1 MGSEIKKFK
10 DNEKDLRIVPHY
22 IEAEQALL
30 AALLTSNSVYERI
43 SDFLKPEHFYDDT
56 NGKIF
61 EAISKLL
68 ENNQLADP
76 LTLKNYFLQK
86 DEIAL
91 IGGERYLIELA
102 KNSPILSNIKEYGNR
117 IYDAY
122 QRREIL
128 KISDEITNEA
138 SSFDDVESNA
148 SEIIEKAEVKLYNLS
163 STGEANQDFK
173 KFSKSLTEAIKSAES
188 AFKREGQLS
197 GIPTGFTDLDQLLGG
212 FHKTDLLILAGRPSM
227 GKTALA
233 TNIAFK
239 MVNAKSMNDENKKNV
254 IGFFSLEMSSEQLA
268 TRILAEDSSIS
279 SEKIRRGQLNSN
291 DFQKILKSSQTLSD
305 LSLYID
311 DSPNLS
317 ISALRTRARRLK
329 RKFGLDAIVID
340 YLQLIKPS
348 LSRPDNRVL
357 EIAEMTRNLKAL
369 AKELN
374 IPVLCLS
381 QLSRQV
387 EQRDDKRPQLS
398 DLRESGAIEQDADV
412 VMFIYRE
419 EYYTERKEPSPGTED
434 YQKWQEKMAKIHNVA
449 EVLVA
454 KQRHGPIG
462 KVNLH
467 FEGSTTKFS
476 TLSKS
481 QSQITDNK
489 K

>member
-1 MGSEIKKFK
+1 MPSEIKKFK
-10 DNEKDLRIVPHY
+10 ENDKDLRIVPMN

-43 SDFLKPEHFYDDT
+43 SDFLKPEHFYDDV

-61 EAISKLL
+61 EAIAKLL

-86 DEIAL
+86 DEIAA

-102 KNSPILSNIKEYGNR
+102 KNSPILSNTTEYGKL
-117 IYDAY
+117 IYDLY

-138 SSFDDVESNA
+138 NSFDLESNA
-148 SEIIEKAEVKLYNLS
+148 SQIIEKAEVKLYNLS

-173 KFSKSLTEAIKSAES
+173 KFSMSLVEAINSAES
-188 AFKREGQLS
+188 AYKREGQLS

-239 MVNAKSMNDENKKNV
+239 MVKAKSMDDENKKNI

-291 DFQKILKSSQTLSD
+291 DFQKIVKSSQVLGD

-329 RKFGLDAIVID
+329 RKYGLDAIVID
-340 YLQLIKPS
+340 YLQLIRPS

-357 EIAEMTRNLKAL
+357 EIAEMTRNLKSL
-369 AKELN
+369 AKELS

-476 TLSKS
+476 NLSKS
-481 QSQITDNK
+481 QSQTVDSK
-489 K
+489 E

>member
-1 MGSEIKKFK
+1 MTSEIKKFK
-10 DNEKDLRIVPHY
+10 ENEKNLRIVPMN

-43 SDFLKPEHFYDDT
+43 SDFLRPEQFYDDV

-61 EAISKLL
+61 EAIAKLL

-86 DEIAL
+86 DEMEL
-91 IGGERYLIELA
+91 IGGDRYLIELA
-102 KNSPILSNIKEYGNR
+102 KNAPILSNTATYGKL
-117 IYDAY
+117 IYDLY

-138 SSFDDVESNA
+138 NSFDPETNA
-148 SEIIEKAEVKLYNLS
+148 SQIIEKAEVKLYNLS
-163 STGEANQDFK
+163 SSGEISQDFK
-173 KFSKSLTEAIKSAES
+173 KFSTSLVEAINSAES
-188 AFKREGQLS
+188 AYKREGQLS

-212 FHKTDLLILAGRPSM
+212 LHKTDLIIIAGRPSM

-239 MVNAKSMNDENKKNV
+239 MVNTKSIDDENKKNIV
-254 IGFFSLEMSSEQLA
+254 GFFSLEMSSEQLA

-291 DFQKILKSSQTLSD
+291 DFQKIVKSSQTLGD

-329 RKFGLDAIVID
+329 RKYGLNAIVID
-340 YLQLIKPS
+340 YLQLIRPS

-357 EIAEMTRNLKAL
+357 EIAEMTRNLKSL

-419 EYYTERKEPSPGTED
+419 EYYIERKEPSPGTED

-467 FEGSTTKFS
+467 FEGSITKFS
-476 TLSKS
+476 NLSKS
-481 QSQITDNK
+481 QTIDNK
-489 K
+489 E

>member
-1 MGSEIKKFK
+1 MPNEIKKLK
-10 DNEKDLRIVPHY
+10 ENDKDLRIVPHE
-22 IEAEQALL
+22 IEAEQAIL

-43 SDFLKPEHFYDDT
+43 SDFLKPEHFYDDI

-61 EAISKLL
+61 EAIAKLL

-86 DEIAL
+86 EEIAL

-102 KNSPILSNIKEYGNR
+102 KNSPILSSTEEYGKL
-117 IYDAY
+117 IYDLY

-128 KISDEITNEA
+128 KISDEITNDA
-138 SSFDDVESNA
+138 NSFDVGTKA
-148 SEIIEKAEVKLYNLS
+148 SQIIEKAEVKLYNLS
-163 STGEANQDFK
+163 STGEAGQDFK
-173 KFSKSLTEAIKSAES
+173 KFSMSLVEAINSAES
-188 AFKREGQLS
+188 AYKRDGQLS

-212 FHKTDLLILAGRPSM
+212 FHKTDLIILAGRPSM

-239 MVNAKSMNDENKKNV
+239 MVKTRSMDDENKKNIV
-254 IGFFSLEMSSEQLA
+254 GFFSLEMSSEQLA

-291 DFQKILKSSQTLSD
+291 DFQKIVKSSQTLGD

-329 RKFGLDAIVID
+329 RKYGLDAIVID
-340 YLQLIKPS
+340 YLQLIRPS

-357 EIAEMTRNLKAL
+357 EIAEMTRNLKSL
-369 AKELN
+369 AKELSM
-374 IPVLCLS
+374 PVLCLS

-476 TLSKS
+476 NLSKS
-481 QSQITDNK
+481 QSQIVDSK
-489 K
+489 E

>member
-1 MGSEIKKFK
+1 MTSEIKKFK
-10 DNEKDLRIVPHY
+10 ENEKDLRILPMN

-30 AALLTSNSVYERI
+30 AALLTSNSVYEKI
-43 SDFLKPEHFYDDT
+43 SDFLRPEHFYDDI
-56 NGKIF
+56 NGKIY
-61 EAISKLL
+61 EAIAKLL

-86 DEIAL
+86 DEMEL
-91 IGGERYLIELA
+91 IGGDRYLIELA
-102 KNSPILSNIKEYGNR
+102 KNSTILSNTSEYGKL
-117 IYDAY
+117 IYDLY

-138 SSFDDVESNA
+138 NSFDLETNA
-148 SEIIEKAEVKLYNLS
+148 SQIIEKAEVKLYNLS
-163 STGEANQDFK
+163 STGETNQDFK
-173 KFSKSLTEAIKSAES
+173 KFSISLVDAINSAES
-188 AFKREGQLS
+188 AYKREGQLS
-197 GIPTGFTDLDQLLGG
+197 GIPTGFADLDQLLGG
-212 FHKTDLLILAGRPSM
+212 FHKTDLIIIAGRPSM

-239 MVNAKSMNDENKKNV
+239 MVNINSIDNQNKKNV
-254 IGFFSLEMSSEQLA
+254 VGFFSLEMSSEQLA
-268 TRILAEDSSIS
+268 TRILAEDSAIS

-291 DFQKILKSSQTLSD
+291 DFQRIIKSSQALNN

-329 RKFGLDAIVID
+329 RKHGLNAIMID
-340 YLQLIKPS
+340 YLQLIRPS

-357 EIAEMTRNLKAL
+357 EIAEMTRNLKSL

-374 IPVLCLS
+374 IPVVCLS

-419 EYYTERKEPSPGTED
+419 EYYTERKEPSQGTED
-434 YQKWQEKMAKIHNVA
+434 YQKWQEKMTKIHNVA

-462 KVNLH
+462 KINLH
-467 FEGSTTKFS
+467 FEGATTKFS
-476 TLSKS
+476 SLSKS
-481 QSQITDNK
+481 SL
-489 K
+489 

>member
-1 MGSEIKKFK
+1 MTSEIKKFK
-10 DNEKDLRIVPHY
+10 ENEKDLRIVPMN

-43 SDFLKPEHFYDDT
+43 SDFLRPEQFYDDI

-61 EAISKLL
+61 EAIAKLL

-86 DEIAL
+86 DEMEL
-91 IGGERYLIELA
+91 IGGDRYLIELA
-102 KNSPILSNIKEYGNR
+102 KNAPILSNTATYGKL
-117 IYDAY
+117 IYDLY

-138 SSFDDVESNA
+138 NSFDLETNA
-148 SEIIEKAEVKLYNLS
+148 SQIIEKAEVKLYNLS
-163 STGEANQDFK
+163 STGEISQDFK
-173 KFSKSLTEAIKSAES
+173 KFSTSLVEAINSAES
-188 AFKREGQLS
+188 AYKREGQLS

-212 FHKTDLLILAGRPSM
+212 LHKTDLIIIAGRPSM

-239 MVNAKSMNDENKKNV
+239 MVNTKSMDDENKKNIV
-254 IGFFSLEMSSEQLA
+254 GFFSLEMSSEQLA

-291 DFQKILKSSQTLSD
+291 DFQKIVKSSQTLGD

-329 RKFGLDAIVID
+329 RKYGLNAIVID
-340 YLQLIKPS
+340 YLQLIRPS

-357 EIAEMTRNLKAL
+357 EIAEMTRNLKSL

-419 EYYTERKEPSPGTED
+419 EYYIERKEPSPGTED
-434 YQKWQEKMAKIHNVA
+434 YQKWQEKMSKIHNVA
-449 EVLVA
+449 EVIVA

-467 FEGSTTKFS
+467 FEGATTKFS
-476 TLSKS
+476 NLAKKQT
-481 QSQITDNK
+481 IANDN
-489 K
+489 

>member
-1 MGSEIKKFK
+1 MTSEIKKFK
-10 DNEKDLRIVPHY
+10 EDEKNLRIVPMNL
-22 IEAEQALL
+22 EAEQALL
-30 AALLTSNSVYERI
+30 ASLLTSNSVYERI
-43 SDFLKPEHFYDDT
+43 SDFLKPEHFYDDI

-61 EAISKLL
+61 EAISKLV
-68 ENNQLADP
+68 EKNQLADP

-86 DEIAL
+86 DEMEL
-91 IGGERYLIELA
+91 IGGDRYLIELA
-102 KNSPILSNIKEYGNR
+102 KNSTILSNTLEYGKL
-117 IYDAY
+117 IYDLY

-128 KISDEITNEA
+128 KLSDEITKEA
-138 SSFDDVESNA
+138 NSFDLDIDS
-148 SEIIEKAEVKLYNLS
+148 SEIIEKAEAKLYNLS
-163 STGEANQDFK
+163 SSGEANQDFK
-173 KFSKSLTEAIKSAES
+173 KFSSSLVEAINSAEL
-188 AFKREGQLS
+188 AYKRDGQLS
-197 GIPTGFTDLDQLLGG
+197 GTPTGFTDLDQLLGG
-212 FHKTDLLILAGRPSM
+212 FHKTDLLKLAGRPSM

-239 MVNAKSMNDENKKNV
+239 MVNSKSIDEEKRNNV
-254 IGFFSLEMSSEQLA
+254 VGFFSLEMSSEQLA
-268 TRILAEDSSIS
+268 TRILAEDSGIS
-279 SEKIRRGQLNSN
+279 SEKIRRGQLNSGH
-291 DFQKILKSSQTLSD
+291 FQKIVKSSQTLGE

-329 RKFGLDAIVID
+329 RKYGLDVIMID
-340 YLQLIKPS
+340 YLQLIRPS

-369 AKELN
+369 AKELS

-419 EYYTERKEPSPGTED
+419 EYYAERKEPTPGTED
-434 YQKWQEKMAKIHNVA
+434 YQKWQEKMSKIHNVA

-476 TLSKS
+476 NLSKN
-481 QSQITDNK
+481 QSIDK
-489 K
+489 KE

>member
-1 MGSEIKKFK
+1 MTSEIKKFK
-10 DNEKDLRIVPHY
+10 ENEKNLRIVPMN

-43 SDFLKPEHFYDDT
+43 SDFLRPEQFYDDV

-61 EAISKLL
+61 EAIAKLL

-86 DEIAL
+86 DEMEL
-91 IGGERYLIELA
+91 IGGDRYLIELA
-102 KNSPILSNIKEYGNR
+102 KNAPILSNTATYGKL
-117 IYDAY
+117 IYDLY

-138 SSFDDVESNA
+138 NSFDPETNA
-148 SEIIEKAEVKLYNLS
+148 SQIIEKAEVKLYNLS
-163 STGEANQDFK
+163 SSGEISQDFK
-173 KFSKSLTEAIKSAES
+173 KFSTSLVEAINSAES
-188 AFKREGQLS
+188 AYKREGQLS

-212 FHKTDLLILAGRPSM
+212 LHKTDLIIIAGRPSM

-239 MVNAKSMNDENKKNV
+239 MVNTKSIDDENKKNIV
-254 IGFFSLEMSSEQLA
+254 GFFSLEMSSEQLA

-291 DFQKILKSSQTLSD
+291 DFQKIVKSSQTLGD

-329 RKFGLDAIVID
+329 RKYGLNAIVID
-340 YLQLIKPS
+340 YLQLIRPS

-357 EIAEMTRNLKAL
+357 EIAEMTRNLKSL

-419 EYYTERKEPSPGTED
+419 EYYIERKEPSPGTED

-462 KVNLH
+462 KVTLH

-476 TLSKS
+476 NLSKS
-481 QSQITDNK
+481 QIADSK
-489 K
+489 E

>member
-1 MGSEIKKFK
+1 MTSEIKKFK
-10 DNEKDLRIVPHY
+10 ENEKNLRIVPMN

-43 SDFLKPEHFYDDT
+43 SDFLRPEQFYDDV

-61 EAISKLL
+61 EAIAKLL

-86 DEIAL
+86 DEMEL
-91 IGGERYLIELA
+91 IGGDRYLIELA
-102 KNSPILSNIKEYGNR
+102 KNAPILSNTATYGKL
-117 IYDAY
+117 IYDLY

-138 SSFDDVESNA
+138 NSFDPETDA
-148 SEIIEKAEVKLYNLS
+148 SQIIEKAEVKLYNLS
-163 STGEANQDFK
+163 SSGEISQDFK
-173 KFSKSLTEAIKSAES
+173 KFSTSLVEAINSAES
-188 AFKREGQLS
+188 AYKREGQLS

-212 FHKTDLLILAGRPSM
+212 LHKTDLIIIAGRPSM

-239 MVNAKSMNDENKKNV
+239 MVNTKSMDDENKKNIV
-254 IGFFSLEMSSEQLA
+254 GFFSLEMSSEQLA

-291 DFQKILKSSQTLSD
+291 DFQKIVKSSQTLGD

-329 RKFGLDAIVID
+329 RKYGLNAIVID
-340 YLQLIKPS
+340 YLQLIRPS

-357 EIAEMTRNLKAL
+357 EIAEMTRNLKSL

-412 VMFIYRE
+412 VIFIYRE
-419 EYYTERKEPSPGTED
+419 EYYTERKEPSSDTED

-462 KVNLH
+462 KVTLH
-467 FEGSTTKFS
+467 FEGSITKFS
-476 TLSKS
+476 NLSKS
-481 QSQITDNK
+481 QIADSK
-489 K
+489 E

>member
-1 MGSEIKKFK
+1 MPNEIKKFK
-10 DNEKDLRIVPHY
+10 ENDKDLRIVPHE

-43 SDFLKPEHFYDDT
+43 SDFLKPEHFYDDV

-61 EAISKLL
+61 EAIAKLL

-86 DEIAL
+86 EEIAL

-102 KNSPILSNIKEYGNR
+102 KNSPILSSTEEYGKL
-117 IYDAY
+117 IYDLY

-128 KISDEITNEA
+128 KISDEITNDA
-138 SSFDDVESNA
+138 NSFDVGTKA
-148 SEIIEKAEVKLYNLS
+148 SQIIEKAEVKLYNLS
-163 STGEANQDFK
+163 STGEAGQDFK
-173 KFSKSLTEAIKSAES
+173 KFSMSLVEAINSAES
-188 AFKREGQLS
+188 AYKRDGQLS

-212 FHKTDLLILAGRPSM
+212 FHKTDLIILAGRPSM

-239 MVNAKSMNDENKKNV
+239 MVKTRSMDDENKKNIV
-254 IGFFSLEMSSEQLA
+254 GFFSLEMSSEQLA

-291 DFQKILKSSQTLSD
+291 DFQKIVKSSQTLGD

-329 RKFGLDAIVID
+329 RKYGLDAIVID
-340 YLQLIKPS
+340 YLQLIRPS

-357 EIAEMTRNLKAL
+357 EIAEMTRNLKSL
-369 AKELN
+369 AKELSM
-374 IPVLCLS
+374 PVLCLS

-476 TLSKS
+476 NLSKS
-481 QSQITDNK
+481 QSQIVDSK
-489 K
+489 E

>member
-1 MGSEIKKFK
+1 MTSEIKKIK
-10 DNEKDLRIVPHY
+10 EEDKNLRIVPMD

-30 AALLTSNSVYERI
+30 AALLTNNTAYEKI
-43 SDFLKPEHFYDDT
+43 SDFLKPEHFYDDI
-56 NGKIF
+56 NKKIF
-61 EAISKLL
+61 DAISKLI

-76 LTLKNYFLQK
+76 LTLKNYLLQK
-86 DEIAL
+86 DEMEL
-91 IGGERYLIELA
+91 IGGDRYLIELA
-102 KNSPILSNIKEYGNR
+102 KNSPILSNTEHYGKL
-117 IYDAY
+117 IYDHY

-128 KISDEITNEA
+128 NISDEIANDANT
-138 SSFDDVESNA
+138 FDIETGA
-148 SEIIEKAEVKLYNLS
+148 SEIIEKAEAKLYDLS
-163 STGEANQDFK
+163 SSGESSKDFTE
-173 KFSKSLTEAIKSAES
+173 FSSSLRDAINSAEA
-188 AFKREGQLS
+188 AFKRDGQLS

-212 FHKTDLLILAGRPSM
+212 FHKTDLIILAGRPSM

-239 MVNAKSMNDENKKNV
+239 MVNSKSINNDDKKNV

-268 TRILAEDSSIS
+268 TRILAEDSNIS

-291 DFQKILKSSQTLSD
+291 DFQKIVKSSQNLGDLTLF
-305 LSLYID
+305 ID

-329 RKFGLDAIVID
+329 RKYGLDAIMID
-340 YLQLIKPS
+340 YLQLIRPS

-357 EIAEMTRNLKAL
+357 EIAEMTRNLKSL
-369 AKELN
+369 AKELQ

-419 EYYTERKEPSPGTED
+419 EYYQERKEPTEGTDD
-434 YQKWQEKMAKIHNVA
+434 YQKWQEKMSKIHNVA

-476 TLSKS
+476 NLSKD
-481 QSQITDNK
+481 QSSNNN
-489 K
+489 

>member
-1 MGSEIKKFK
+1 MPSEIKKFK
-10 DNEKDLRIVPHY
+10 ENDKDLRIVPMN

-43 SDFLKPEHFYDDT
+43 SDFLKPEHFYDDI

-61 EAISKLL
+61 EAIAKLL

-86 DEIAL
+86 EEIAL

-102 KNSPILSNIKEYGNR
+102 KNSPILSSTEEYGKL
-117 IYDAY
+117 IYDLY

-128 KISDEITNEA
+128 KISDEITNDA
-138 SSFDDVESNA
+138 NSFDVGTKA
-148 SEIIEKAEVKLYNLS
+148 SQIIEKAEVKLYNLS
-163 STGEANQDFK
+163 STGEAGQDFK
-173 KFSKSLTEAIKSAES
+173 KFSMSLVEAINSAES
-188 AFKREGQLS
+188 AYKRDGQLS

-212 FHKTDLLILAGRPSM
+212 FHKTDLIILAGRPSM

-239 MVNAKSMNDENKKNV
+239 MVKTRSMDDENKKNIV
-254 IGFFSLEMSSEQLA
+254 GFFSLEMSSEQLA

-291 DFQKILKSSQTLSD
+291 DFQKIVKSSQTLGD

-329 RKFGLDAIVID
+329 RKYGLDAIVID
-340 YLQLIKPS
+340 YLQLIRPS

-357 EIAEMTRNLKAL
+357 EIAEMTRNLKSL
-369 AKELN
+369 AKELSM
-374 IPVLCLS
+374 PVLCLS

-476 TLSKS
+476 NLSKS
-481 QSQITDNK
+481 QSQIVDSK
-489 K
+489 E

>member
-1 MGSEIKKFK
+1 MTNEIKKFK
-10 DNEKDLRIVPHY
+10 ENEKDLRIVPHH
-22 IEAEQALL
+22 IEAEQAVL
-30 AALLTSNSVYERI
+30 AALLTSNSIYEKI
-43 SDFLKPEHFYDDT
+43 SDFLKPEHFYDDI

-61 EAISKLL
+61 EAIAKLL

-86 DEIAL
+86 DEMEL

-102 KNSPILSNIKEYGNR
+102 KNAPILSNTATYGKL
-117 IYDAY
+117 IYDLF

-128 KISDEITNEA
+128 KISDEISNEA
-138 SSFDDVESNA
+138 NSHDPETNA

-163 STGEANQDFK
+163 STGESNQDFK
-173 KFSKSLTEAIKSAES
+173 KFSTTLGEAIKSAES

-239 MVNAKSMNDENKKNV
+239 MVNAKSMDEENKKNV

-279 SEKIRRGQLNSN
+279 SEKIRRGQFNSN
-291 DFQKILKSSQTLSD
+291 DFQKIVKSSQTLSD
-305 LSLYID
+305 LALYID

-329 RKFGLDAIVID
+329 RKYGLDAIVID
-340 YLQLIKPS
+340 YLQLIRPS

-357 EIAEMTRNLKAL
+357 EIAEMTRNLKSL
-369 AKELN
+369 AKELS

-434 YQKWQEKMAKIHNVA
+434 HQKWQGKMEKIHNVA

-476 TLSKS
+476 NLSKS
-481 QSQITDNK
+481 QNQITDSEE
-489 K
+489 

>member
-1 MGSEIKKFK
+1 MSSELKKFK
-10 DNEKDLRIVPHY
+10 SNEKDLRIVPMNV
-22 IEAEQALL
+22 EAEQALL
-30 AALLTSNSVYERI
+30 AALLTNNSAYEHI
-43 SDFLKPEHFYDDT
+43 SDFLKPEHFYDDV
-56 NGKIF
+56 NSRIF
-61 EAISKLL
+61 EAIAKLL

-86 DEIAL
+86 DEMEL
-91 IGGERYLIELA
+91 IGGDRYLIELA
-102 KNSPILSNIKEYGNR
+102 KNSTISSNTSEYGKL
-117 IYDAY
+117 IYDLF

-128 KISDEITNEA
+128 KISDEISNEA
-138 SSFDDVESNA
+138 NSFDLETNA
-148 SEIIEKAEVKLYNLS
+148 SNIIEKAEVKLYNLS
-163 STGEANQDFK
+163 STGESNQDFK
-173 KFSKSLTEAIKSAES
+173 KFSTSLVEAINSAES
-188 AFKREGQLS
+188 AYKREGQLS

-212 FHKTDLLILAGRPSM
+212 LHKTDLIILAGRPSM

-239 MVNAKSMNDENKKNV
+239 MVNANSMDEEKKKNV
-254 IGFFSLEMSSEQLA
+254 VGFFSLEMSSEQLA
-268 TRILAEDSSIS
+268 TRILAEDSTIS

-291 DFQKILKSSQTLSD
+291 DFQKIVKSSQNLGELT
-305 LSLYID
+305 LYID

-329 RKFGLDAIVID
+329 RKYGLDAIMID
-340 YLQLIKPS
+340 YLQLIRPS

-434 YQKWQEKMAKIHNVA
+434 YQKWQDKMAKIHNVA
-449 EVLVA
+449 EVIVA

-476 TLSKS
+476 NLSK
-481 QSQITDNK
+481 NK
-489 K
+489 SLYNID

>member
-1 MGSEIKKFK
+1 MTSEIKKFK
-10 DNEKDLRIVPHY
+10 ENEKNLRIVPMN

-43 SDFLKPEHFYDDT
+43 SDFLRPEQFYDDV

-61 EAISKLL
+61 EAIAKLL

-86 DEIAL
+86 DEMEL
-91 IGGERYLIELA
+91 IGGDRYLIELA
-102 KNSPILSNIKEYGNR
+102 KNSTILSNTTEYGKL
-117 IYDAY
+117 IYDLY

-138 SSFDDVESNA
+138 NSFDLETNA
-148 SEIIEKAEVKLYNLS
+148 SQIIEKAEVKLYNLS
-163 STGEANQDFK
+163 STGEISQDFK
-173 KFSKSLTEAIKSAES
+173 KFSTSLVEAINSAES
-188 AFKREGQLS
+188 AYKREGQLS
-197 GIPTGFTDLDQLLGG
+197 GIATGFTDLDQLLGG

-239 MVNAKSMNDENKKNV
+239 MVNTKSIDDENKKNV
-254 IGFFSLEMSSEQLA
+254 VGFFSLEMSSEQLA

-291 DFQKILKSSQTLSD
+291 DFQKIVKSSQTLGD

-329 RKFGLDAIVID
+329 RKYGLNAIVID
-340 YLQLIKPS
+340 YLQLIRPS

-357 EIAEMTRNLKAL
+357 EIAEMTRNLKSL

-419 EYYTERKEPSPGTED
+419 EYYIERKEPSPGTED

-467 FEGSTTKFS
+467 FEGSITKFS
-476 TLSKS
+476 NLSKS
-481 QSQITDNK
+481 QTIDNK
-489 K
+489 E

>member
-1 MGSEIKKFK
+1 MTSEIKKFK
-10 DNEKDLRIVPHY
+10 ENEKNLRIVPMN

-43 SDFLKPEHFYDDT
+43 SDFLRPEQFYDDV

-61 EAISKLL
+61 EAIAKLL

-86 DEIAL
+86 DEMEL
-91 IGGERYLIELA
+91 IGGDRYLIELA
-102 KNSPILSNIKEYGNR
+102 KNAPILSNTATYGKL
-117 IYDAY
+117 IYDLY

-138 SSFDDVESNA
+138 NSFDLETNA
-148 SEIIEKAEVKLYNLS
+148 SQIIEKAEVKLYNLS
-163 STGEANQDFK
+163 STGEIGQDFK
-173 KFSKSLTEAIKSAES
+173 KFSTSLVEAINSAES
-188 AFKREGQLS
+188 AYKREGQLS
-197 GIPTGFTDLDQLLGG
+197 GIATGFTDLDQLLGG

-239 MVNAKSMNDENKKNV
+239 MVNTKSIDDENKKNV
-254 IGFFSLEMSSEQLA
+254 VGFFSLEMSSEQLA

-291 DFQKILKSSQTLSD
+291 DFQKIVKSSQTLGD

-329 RKFGLDAIVID
+329 RKYGLNAIVID
-340 YLQLIKPS
+340 YLQLIRPS

-357 EIAEMTRNLKAL
+357 EIAEMTRNLKSL

-419 EYYTERKEPSPGTED
+419 EYYIERKEPSPGTED

-467 FEGSTTKFS
+467 FEGSITKFS
-476 TLSKS
+476 NLSKS
-481 QSQITDNK
+481 QIADSK
-489 K
+489 E

>member
-1 MGSEIKKFK
+1 MTSEIKKFK
-10 DNEKDLRIVPHY
+10 EDEKNLRIVPMNL
-22 IEAEQALL
+22 EAEQALL
-30 AALLTSNSVYERI
+30 ASLLTSNSVYERI
-43 SDFLKPEHFYDDT
+43 SDFLKPEHFYDDI

-61 EAISKLL
+61 EAISKLV
-68 ENNQLADP
+68 EKNQLADP

-86 DEIAL
+86 DEIEL
-91 IGGERYLIELA
+91 IGGDRYLIELA
-102 KNSPILSNIKEYGNR
+102 KNSTILSNTLEYGKL
-117 IYDAY
+117 IYDLY

-128 KISDEITNEA
+128 KLSDEITKEA
-138 SSFDDVESNA
+138 NSFDLDIDS
-148 SEIIEKAEVKLYNLS
+148 SEIIEKAEAKLYNLS
-163 STGEANQDFK
+163 SSGEANQDFK
-173 KFSKSLTEAIKSAES
+173 KFSSSLVEAINSAEL
-188 AFKREGQLS
+188 AYKRDGQLS
-197 GIPTGFTDLDQLLGG
+197 GTPTGFTDLDQLLGG

-239 MVNAKSMNDENKKNV
+239 MVNSKSIDEEKRNNV
-254 IGFFSLEMSSEQLA
+254 VGFFSLEMSSEQLA
-268 TRILAEDSSIS
+268 TRILAEDSGIS
-279 SEKIRRGQLNSN
+279 SEKIRRGQLNSGH
-291 DFQKILKSSQTLSD
+291 FQKIVKSSQTLGE

-329 RKFGLDAIVID
+329 RKYGLDVIMID
-340 YLQLIKPS
+340 YLQLIRPS

-369 AKELN
+369 AKELS

-419 EYYTERKEPSPGTED
+419 EYYAERKEPTPGTED
-434 YQKWQEKMAKIHNVA
+434 YQKWQEKMSKVHNVA

-476 TLSKS
+476 NLSKN
-481 QSQITDNK
+481 QTIDK
-489 K
+489 KE

>member
-1 MGSEIKKFK
+1 MTSEIKKFK
-10 DNEKDLRIVPHY
+10 ENEKNLRIVPMN

-43 SDFLKPEHFYDDT
+43 SDFLRPEQFYDDI

-61 EAISKLL
+61 EAIAKLL

-86 DEIAL
+86 DEMEL
-91 IGGERYLIELA
+91 IGGDRYLIELA
-102 KNSPILSNIKEYGNR
+102 KNAPILSNTATYGKL
-117 IYDAY
+117 IYDLY

-138 SSFDDVESNA
+138 NSFDPETDA
-148 SEIIEKAEVKLYNLS
+148 SQIIEKAEVKLYNLS
-163 STGEANQDFK
+163 SSGEISQDFK
-173 KFSKSLTEAIKSAES
+173 KFSTSLVEAINSAES
-188 AFKREGQLS
+188 AYKREGQLS
-197 GIPTGFTDLDQLLGG
+197 GIATGFTDLDQLLGG
-212 FHKTDLLILAGRPSM
+212 FHKTDLIILAGRPSM

-239 MVNAKSMNDENKKNV
+239 MVNTKSIDDENKKNV
-254 IGFFSLEMSSEQLA
+254 VGFFSLEMSSEQLA

-291 DFQKILKSSQTLSD
+291 DFQKIVKSSQTLGD

-329 RKFGLDAIVID
+329 RKYGLNAIVID
-340 YLQLIKPS
+340 YLQLIRPS

-357 EIAEMTRNLKAL
+357 EIAEMTRNLKSL

-419 EYYTERKEPSPGTED
+419 EYYIERKEPSQGTED

-462 KVNLH
+462 KVTLH
-467 FEGSTTKFS
+467 FEGSITKFS
-476 TLSKS
+476 NLSKS
-481 QSQITDNK
+481 QIADSK
-489 K
+489 E

>member
-1 MGSEIKKFK
+1 M
-10 DNEKDLRIVPHY
+10 NL
-22 IEAEQALL
+22 EAEQALL
-30 AALLTSNSVYERI
+30 ASLLTSNSVYERI
-43 SDFLKPEHFYDDT
+43 SDFLKPEHFYDDI

-61 EAISKLL
+61 EAISKLV
-68 ENNQLADP
+68 EKNQLADP

-86 DEIAL
+86 DEMEL
-91 IGGERYLIELA
+91 IGGDRYLIELA
-102 KNSPILSNIKEYGNR
+102 KNSTILSNTLEYGKL
-117 IYDAY
+117 IYDLY

-128 KISDEITNEA
+128 KLSDEITKEA
-138 SSFDDVESNA
+138 NSFDLDIDS
-148 SEIIEKAEVKLYNLS
+148 SEIIEKAEAKLYNLS
-163 STGEANQDFK
+163 SSGEANQDFK
-173 KFSKSLTEAIKSAES
+173 KFSSSLVEAINSAEL
-188 AFKREGQLS
+188 AYKRDGQLS
-197 GIPTGFTDLDQLLGG
+197 GTPTGFTDLDQLLGG

-239 MVNAKSMNDENKKNV
+239 MVNSKSIDEEKRNNV
-254 IGFFSLEMSSEQLA
+254 VGFFSLEMSSEQLA
-268 TRILAEDSSIS
+268 TRILAEDSGIS
-279 SEKIRRGQLNSN
+279 SEKIRRGQLNSGH
-291 DFQKILKSSQTLSD
+291 FQKIVKSSQTLGE

-329 RKFGLDAIVID
+329 RKYGLDVIMID
-340 YLQLIKPS
+340 YLQLIRPS

-369 AKELN
+369 AKELS

-419 EYYTERKEPSPGTED
+419 EYYAERKEPTPGTED
-434 YQKWQEKMAKIHNVA
+434 YQKWQEKMSKIHNVA

-476 TLSKS
+476 NLSKN
-481 QSQITDNK
+481 QSIDK
-489 K
+489 KE

>member
-1 MGSEIKKFK
+1 MTSEIKKFK
-10 DNEKDLRIVPHY
+10 ENEKNLRIVPMN

-43 SDFLKPEHFYDDT
+43 SDFLRPEQFYDDI

-61 EAISKLL
+61 EAIAKLV

-86 DEIAL
+86 DEMEL
-91 IGGERYLIELA
+91 IGGDRYLIELA
-102 KNSPILSNIKEYGNR
+102 KNAPILSNTATYGKL
-117 IYDAY
+117 IYDLY

-138 SSFDDVESNA
+138 NSFDPETDA
-148 SEIIEKAEVKLYNLS
+148 SQIIEKAEVKLYNLS
-163 STGEANQDFK
+163 SSGEISQDFK
-173 KFSKSLTEAIKSAES
+173 KFSTSLVEAINSAES
-188 AFKREGQLS
+188 AYKREGQLS

-212 FHKTDLLILAGRPSM
+212 LHKTDLIIIAGRPSM

-239 MVNAKSMNDENKKNV
+239 MVNTKSIDDENKKNIV
-254 IGFFSLEMSSEQLA
+254 GFFSLEMSSEQLA

-291 DFQKILKSSQTLSD
+291 DFQKIVKSSQTLGD

-329 RKFGLDAIVID
+329 RKYGLNAIVID
-340 YLQLIKPS
+340 YLQLIRPS

-357 EIAEMTRNLKAL
+357 EIAEMTRNLKSL
-369 AKELN
+369 AKELG

-419 EYYTERKEPSPGTED
+419 EYYIERKEPSQGTED

-467 FEGSTTKFS
+467 FEGSITKFS
-476 TLSKS
+476 NLSKS
-481 QSQITDNK
+481 QIADSK
-489 K
+489 E

>member
-1 MGSEIKKFK
+1 MTSEIKKFK
-10 DNEKDLRIVPHY
+10 ENEKNLRIVPMN

-43 SDFLKPEHFYDDT
+43 SDFLRPEQFYDDV

-61 EAISKLL
+61 EAIAKLL

-86 DEIAL
+86 DEMEL
-91 IGGERYLIELA
+91 IGGDRYLIELA
-102 KNSPILSNIKEYGNR
+102 KNSTILSNTTEYGKL
-117 IYDAY
+117 IYDLY

-138 SSFDDVESNA
+138 NSFDLETNA
-148 SEIIEKAEVKLYNLS
+148 SQIIEKAEAKLYNLS
-163 STGEANQDFK
+163 SSGEISQDFK
-173 KFSKSLTEAIKSAES
+173 KFSTSLVEAINSAES
-188 AFKREGQLS
+188 AYKREGQLS

-212 FHKTDLLILAGRPSM
+212 LHKTDLIILAGRPSM

-239 MVNAKSMNDENKKNV
+239 MVNTKSMDDENKKNIV
-254 IGFFSLEMSSEQLA
+254 GFFSLEMSSEQLA

-291 DFQKILKSSQTLSD
+291 DFQKIVKSSQTLGD

-329 RKFGLDAIVID
+329 RKYGLNAIVID
-340 YLQLIKPS
+340 YLQLVRPS

-357 EIAEMTRNLKAL
+357 EIAEMTRNLKSL

-419 EYYTERKEPSPGTED
+419 EYYIERKEPSPGTED

-467 FEGSTTKFS
+467 FEGSITKFS
-476 TLSKS
+476 NLSKS
-481 QSQITDNK
+481 QSIANK
-489 K
+489 E

>member
-1 MGSEIKKFK
+1 MTSEIKKFK
-10 DNEKDLRIVPHY
+10 ENEKNLRIVPMN

-43 SDFLKPEHFYDDT
+43 SDFLRPEQFYDDI

-61 EAISKLL
+61 EAIAKLL

-86 DEIAL
+86 DEMEL
-91 IGGERYLIELA
+91 IGGDRYLIELA
-102 KNSPILSNIKEYGNR
+102 KNAPILSNTATYGKL
-117 IYDAY
+117 IYDLY

-138 SSFDDVESNA
+138 NSFDPETDA
-148 SEIIEKAEVKLYNLS
+148 SQIIEKAEVKLYNLS
-163 STGEANQDFK
+163 SSGEISQDFK
-173 KFSKSLTEAIKSAES
+173 KFSTSLVEAINSAES
-188 AFKREGQLS
+188 AYKREGQLS

-212 FHKTDLLILAGRPSM
+212 LHKTDLIIIAGRPSM

-239 MVNAKSMNDENKKNV
+239 MVNTKSIDDENKKNIV
-254 IGFFSLEMSSEQLA
+254 GFFSLEMSSEQLA

-291 DFQKILKSSQTLSD
+291 DFQKIVKSSQTLGD

-329 RKFGLDAIVID
+329 RKYGLNAIVID
-340 YLQLIKPS
+340 YLQLIRPS

-357 EIAEMTRNLKAL
+357 EIAEMTRNLKSL
-369 AKELN
+369 AKELG

-419 EYYTERKEPSPGTED
+419 EYYIERKEPSQGTED

-467 FEGSTTKFS
+467 FEGSITKFS
-476 TLSKS
+476 NLSKS
-481 QSQITDNK
+481 QTIDNK
-489 K
+489 E

>member
-1 MGSEIKKFK
+1 MTSEIKKFK
-10 DNEKDLRIVPHY
+10 ENEKNLRIVPMN

-43 SDFLKPEHFYDDT
+43 SDFLRPEQFYDDT

-61 EAISKLL
+61 EAIAKLL

-86 DEIAL
+86 DEMEL
-91 IGGERYLIELA
+91 IGGDRYLIELA
-102 KNSPILSNIKEYGNR
+102 KNAPILSNTATYGKL
-117 IYDAY
+117 IYDLY

-138 SSFDDVESNA
+138 NSFDPETDA
-148 SEIIEKAEVKLYNLS
+148 SQIIEKAEVKLYNLS
-163 STGEANQDFK
+163 SSGEISQDFK
-173 KFSKSLTEAIKSAES
+173 KFSTSLVEAINSAES
-188 AFKREGQLS
+188 AYKREGQLS
-197 GIPTGFTDLDQLLGG
+197 GIATGFTDLDQLLGG
-212 FHKTDLLILAGRPSM
+212 FHKTDLIILAGRPSM

-239 MVNAKSMNDENKKNV
+239 MVNTKSMDDENKKNIV
-254 IGFFSLEMSSEQLA
+254 GFFSLEMSSEQLA

-291 DFQKILKSSQTLSD
+291 DFQKIVKSSQTLGD

-329 RKFGLDAIVID
+329 RKHGLNAIVID
-340 YLQLIKPS
+340 YLQLIRPS

-357 EIAEMTRNLKAL
+357 EIAEMTRNLKSL

-419 EYYTERKEPSPGTED
+419 EYYIERKEPSSGTED
-434 YQKWQEKMAKIHNVA
+434 YQKWQEKMSKIHNVA

-462 KVNLH
+462 KVTLH

-476 TLSKS
+476 NLSKS
-481 QSQITDNK
+481 QIADSK
-489 K
+489 E